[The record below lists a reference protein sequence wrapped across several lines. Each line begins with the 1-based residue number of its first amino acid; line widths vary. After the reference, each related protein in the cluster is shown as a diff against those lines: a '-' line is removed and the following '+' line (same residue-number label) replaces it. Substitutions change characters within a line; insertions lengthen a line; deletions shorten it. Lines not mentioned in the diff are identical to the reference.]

1 MVLFSFLS
9 AIICFNTIFDY
20 EDTMQDI
27 DNWLGDYILVGSTYD
42 MRGVEPVFR
51 FIYF

>member
-9 AIICFNTIFDY
+9 TILYFETRFDY

-27 DNWLGDYILVGSTYD
+27 DNWLGDSILIGSVYKMILT
-42 MRGVEPVFR
+42 GV
-51 FIYF
+51 